1 MTKFIEAPELKELA
15 RKVIFV
21 REEVYH
27 VDVND
32 VLFLKEL
39 ETMPPAAARTYNLND
54 HPIQVFTHK
63 HFAIVF
69 YESKI
74 DYFTD
79 EQRAILMFHELMHI
93 PTLKNRLIDHDVKD
107 FHEVLKLGV
116 DWSQPNATVPNILEG
131 L

>member
-1 MTKFIEAPELKELA
+1 MAKFIEAPELKDLA
-15 RKVIFV
+15 CKVILS

-32 VLFLKEL
+32 VLFLKEI
-39 ETMPPAAARTYNLND
+39 ETMPSAAARTYTLTD
-54 HPIQVFTHK
+54 HPISLFTQK
-63 HFAIVF
+63 NFAIVF

-74 DYFTD
+74 DYFTP

-93 PTLKNRLIDHDVKD
+93 PMLRSRLIDHDVKD
-107 FHEVLKLGV
+107 FFDVLKLGV
-116 DWSQPNATVPNILEG
+116 DWSRPGAQVPNILS